1 MSFLAEF
8 CSKFS
13 SNTLAG
19 SGSQHHFF
27 PADPSAEQIGR
38 IYYRVFHGGT
48 YNYSILFSNT
58 IDSTFADGDHS
69 YRGYVCGEWTITRL
83 SVGVADHCSEQT
95 AGILRNVQPL
105 TIGGKPVYT
114 VQPGELFAT
123 DPLTITAEAG
133 QYLCVEI
140 GFRGTDIPNHEE
152 SWVPSFVSENGAW
165 IPSRRLPFPSMI
177 GCDRPIEH
185 RVAYFGDSIT
195 QGIGVPVG
203 AYTFWN
209 ALISERVGHQNAYW
223 NLGLGFGRAMDAAAD
238 DTWLAKAKQNDSVI
252 VCYGVNDLGH
262 KRNCNAEQI
271 YADLCT
277 IVDKLHEAGC
287 RVLLQTIPPF
297 DYEEDIRVK
306 WDAVNRRIREELS
319 HNVEAFFDVVPILWQ
334 DEEHPHCAPYGGHP
348 NEEGSR
354 LWAEALLPVVQDF
367 LNKTY

>member
-1 MSFLAEF
+1 MDFLTEF
-8 CSKFS
+8 CRTFS

-27 PADPSAEQIGR
+27 SDNPSAEQVGR

-48 YNYSILFSNT
+48 YRYSLLFSNT
-58 IDSTFADGDHS
+58 IDSTFANGDHS
-69 YRGYVCGEWTITRL
+69 YQGYLCGEWTITRL
-83 SVGVADHCSEQT
+83 SVGLTDHCSEQE
-95 AGILRNVQPL
+95 AGVLRNIQPL
-105 TIGGKPVYT
+105 TIGRNTSYT

-123 DPLTITAEAG
+123 DPLMLTAEAG

-140 GFRGTDIPNHEE
+140 GFRGADIPNHEE
-152 SWVPSFVSENGAW
+152 SWVPSFVLENDAW

-177 GCDRPIEH
+177 GCDRPVNH

-209 ALISERVGHQNAYW
+209 ALISEQLGHQNAYW

-238 DTWLAKAKQNDSVI
+238 GVWLAKAKQNDNVI
-252 VCYGVNDLGH
+252 VCYGVNDLGRQ
-262 KRNCNAEQI
+262 RNRSAEQI
-271 YADLCT
+271 FEDLCT
-277 IVDKLHEAGC
+277 IVDKLHKAGC

-297 DYEEDIRVK
+297 NYEEDIRIK
-306 WDAVNRRIREELS
+306 WDTVNRRIREELS
-319 HNVEAFFDVVPILWQ
+319 HHVEAFFDVVPILGQ
-334 DEEHPHCAPYGGHP
+334 DAEHPHHTPYGGHP

-354 LWAEALLPVVQDF
+354 LWAEALFPVVQNF
-367 LNKTY
+367 LNEAH